1 MGDPVDA
8 GTAFDP
14 HSRTPERL
22 TAVAREDTMRVTIVG
37 AGPAGLFLGATLARR
52 GHQVTAVDRDP
63 GPDGAE
69 RWSRRGVMQFHHAHA
84 FRQTVADAL
93 ARELPEALDGW
104 LALGAE
110 PVRSDLPGQPDA
122 PMGHRSTRETFERAL
137 RDAAAGT
144 PGFELRVGHVDTIVR
159 RDGRASGVVVDG
171 ATYDAD
177 LVVDASG
184 RAGRVSRELGRRHQV
199 GGPCGMAYVDRVYR
213 LRPGAEPGP
222 MTNPIAWQADC
233 EGYLC
238 LIFRHEHGMFSV
250 VIVRPAD
257 DPALRDLRHEAA
269 FTAAARAIPGLADW
283 TDPARSAPV
292 TDVLPG
298 GPLLNVYRSQCTDD
312 GDLVLPGLVFV
323 GDSVAT
329 TTPVFGRGVT
339 TTLWQCEAL
348 LSLLDH
354 DTQDLAGVGLALDAW
369 AGDLMRPWVEDH
381 ILMDGDR
388 VARWSGRDVDL
399 EAPLPSDLILEAAQV
414 RPEIMASAAG
424 YLSMAALPAT
434 LREAEP
440 IAREVYAG
448 GWRPAYAAGPGRDE
462 LVEIVARAVAQPQR
476 A

>member
-1 MGDPVDA
+1 VDA
-8 GTAFDP
+8 
-14 HSRTPERL
+14 
-22 TAVAREDTMRVTIVG
+22 
-37 AGPAGLFLGATLARR
+37 
-52 GHQVTAVDRDP
+52 
-63 GPDGAE
+63 
-69 RWSRRGVMQFHHAHA
+69 
-84 FRQTVADAL
+84 
-93 ARELPEALDGW
+93 
-104 LALGAE
+104 
-110 PVRSDLPGQPDA
+110 
-122 PMGHRSTRETFERAL
+122 
-137 RDAAAGT
+137 
-144 PGFELRVGHVDTIVR
+144 IVR

-369 AGDLMRPWVEDH
+369 AADLMRPWVEDH

>member
-1 MGDPVDA
+1 
-8 GTAFDP
+8 
-14 HSRTPERL
+14 
-22 TAVAREDTMRVTIVG
+22 MRVTIVG
-37 AGPAGLFLGATLARR
+37 AGPAGLFLGAALARR
-52 GHQVTAVDRDP
+52 GHEVTGVDRDP
-63 GPDGAE
+63 GPDGTE

-93 ARELPEALDGW
+93 AREIPGALDGW

-110 PVRSDLPGQPDA
+110 PVRTDMPDQPDA

-137 RDAAAGT
+137 RDAASDT
-144 PGFELRVGHVDTIVR
+144 PGFEVRVGHVDSIVQ
-159 RDGRASGVVVDG
+159 RDGRATGVVVDG
-171 ATYDAD
+171 TTYDAD

-184 RAGRVSRELGRRHQV
+184 RAGRVTRELGRRSEV

-222 MTNPIAWQADC
+222 MTNPIAWQADLD
-233 EGYLC
+233 GYLC
-238 LIFRHEHGMFSV
+238 LVFRHEHGMFSV
-250 VIVRPAD
+250 VIARGVGD
-257 DPALRDLRHEAA
+257 SDLRDLRRGVAFDAA
-269 FTAAARAIPGLADW
+269 MAAIPGLDVW
-283 TDPARSAPV
+283 TDPERAEPV

-298 GPLLNVYRSQCTDD
+298 GPLLNVYRGQCTDD

-354 DTQDLAGVGLALDAW
+354 DTRDLAGVGLALDAW
-369 AGDLMRPWVEDH
+369 ADDLMRPWVEDH

-388 VARWSGRDVDL
+388 VARWSGRDVDVD
-399 EAPLPSDLILEAAQV
+399 APLPSDLILEAAQV
-414 RPEIMASAAG
+414 RPEIMASAGG
-424 YLSMAALPAT
+424 YLSMAALPAS

-448 GWRPAYAAGPGRDE
+448 GWRPAYSPGPGRQE
-462 LVEIVARAVAQPQR
+462 LAEIVARAVSEPQR
-476 A
+476 V